1 MYTDE
6 DLNKAIDQGVFTKS
20 AVTRFRT
27 MIAESTHSAA
37 IDEENFKLIGG
48 FNDIFVVIACALL
61 LFSSLWV
68 LGDQAPLSYAV
79 FSVISWGLSEFF
91 IRQRKMALPA
101 ILLLLTFVGG
111 MFNLGLSLLPS
122 LSEQGLVLA
131 AVLATVAAFAHWQR
145 FRVPI
150 TIAVGTL
157 AGLGILI
164 SSIMYFSPAARDGL
178 LFFFFIAGIVT
189 FVLAM
194 KWDTNDTQRITY
206 KSDVA
211 FWLHLLSA
219 PLIIHPVFSM
229 LGILSGEEGMASL
242 LIVIVLYVVMTS
254 ISLAIDRRAFMV
266 SSLLYVIYAISTL
279 MEHVG
284 GVGYSLAL
292 TGVFIGSALL
302 LLSAFWHSVRRTL
315 VTQLPSNWQLN
326 LPKTD

>member
-6 DLNKAIDQGVFTKS
+6 DLNKAIDQGGFTKS

-68 LGDQAPLSYAV
+68 LGAQEPLSYCV

-194 KWDTNDTQRITY
+194 KWDANDTQRITY

-229 LGILSGEEGMASL
+229 LGILSGEEGIASL
-242 LIVIVLYVVMTS
+242 LIVIILYVVMTS

-279 MEHVG
+279 MDHIG

-292 TGVFIGSALL
+292 TGVFIGTALL

-315 VTQLPSNWQLN
+315 VMQLPSNWQLN